1 MPDVLKVFINTPDV
15 SVTPTL
21 NATSIPVLTT
31 AVGTTA
37 VLKDVKIQ
45 FEEESVYPRKT
56 TLSLDGFPLNSVQN
70 SLGFEASGSQIMN
83 ESSSLSVE
91 IAAETTPFKD
101 FRRIRGVVENNNNAE
116 LTIFDFHLKAETFPT
131 DMSAYVGDNIASGKS
146 VTRPFTQQT
155 CYSGASFVKNGS
167 TFFAVSFGHT
177 CRIYDTEMV
186 EDSTFSFSG
195 TVYAIEADDT
205 YVYGFS
211 TGTTYLLQRFNHQTG
226 EMAANLAMSTN
237 LSGYGQSNK
246 GFTAIYG
253 DTLYHKYSGSQ
264 SVIKLI
270 NTSTGVI
277 TSLSTGLRKT
287 EFIGGA
293 VTVSTDGTP
302 YLLMYGDDNCASTNL
317 TTGAEVVVEGIFFS
331 EPTTTNTNQVMAIG
345 AGLVLVNNGSYNSSL
360 VMDINSGTIEQTV
373 VRSKISLGGTHSLMV
388 SDYVA
393 AAISDLPRSLSY
405 SLIASGVES
414 T

>member
-1 MPDVLKVFINTPDV
+1 MSDILKVFINTPDV

-45 FEEESVYPRKT
+45 FEEESAYPRKT
-56 TLSLDGFPLNSVQN
+56 TLYLDGFPLNSVQN

-91 IAAETTPFKD
+91 IAAETTTFKD
-101 FRRIRGVVENNNNAE
+101 FRRIRGVVENTSAAE
-116 LTIFDFHLKAETFPT
+116 LTVFDFHLKAETFPT
-131 DMSAYVGDNIASGKS
+131 DMLVYVGDNIASGKS
-146 VTRPFTQQT
+146 VTRPFTQQDS
-155 CYSGASFVKNGS
+155 YSGASFVKNGS
-167 TFFAVSFGHT
+167 TFFAVSFGNQ
-177 CRIYDTEMV
+177 CIIYDTEME

-211 TGTTYLLQRFNHQTG
+211 SGSTNQLQRFNHQTG
-226 EMAANLAMSTN
+226 VMAANLVMSTT
-237 LSGYGQSNK
+237 LTGYGISNK

-253 DTLYHKYSGSQ
+253 DTLYHKYSGSD
-264 SVIKLI
+264 SSIKLI
-270 NTSTGVI
+270 NTSSGFI
-277 TSLSTGLRKT
+277 ASQSTGLRPT
-287 EFIGGA
+287 ELIGGA

-302 YLLMYGDDNCASTNL
+302 YLLMFGDGSCVSRNL
-317 TTGAEVVVEGIFFS
+317 TTTAEVTYNSIFPQD
-331 EPTTTNTNQVMAIG
+331 PTTTNTNQVMAIG
-345 AGLVLVNNGSYNSSL
+345 AGVVLVNNGSYQASL
-360 VMDINSGTIEQTV
+360 VMDINSGTIKQTLV
-373 VRSKISLGGTHSLMV
+373 TSVISLGGTYSLMV

-393 AAISDLPRSLSY
+393 AVISDLPRSLSY

>member
-1 MPDVLKVFINTPDV
+1 MSDILKVFINTPDV

-21 NATSIPVLTT
+21 NATSIPVITT

-37 VLKDVKIQ
+37 VLKDIKIQ
-45 FEEESVYPRKT
+45 FEEESDYPRKT

-91 IAAETTPFKD
+91 IAAETTTFKD
-101 FRRIRGVVENNNNAE
+101 FRRIRGVVENSNAAE
-116 LTIFDFHLKAETFPT
+116 LTIFDFHLKAATFPT
-131 DMSAYVGDNIASGKS
+131 DMVAYVGDNIASGKS

-155 CYSGASFVKNGS
+155 SYSGTSFVKNGS
-167 TFFAVSFGHT
+167 TFFAVSFGNI
-177 CRIYDTEMV
+177 CRVYDTEMV
-186 EDSTFSFSG
+186 EDSTFTFSG

-205 YVYGFS
+205 YIYGFS
-211 TGTTYLLQRFNHQTG
+211 NSTTNQLQRFNHQTG
-226 EMAANLAMSTN
+226 AMAANLVMSTS

-253 DTLYHKYSGSQ
+253 DTLYHKFTGSQ

-277 TSLSTGLRKT
+277 TNLSTSLNQT

-293 VTVSTDGTP
+293 ITVSTDGTP
-302 YLLMYGDDNCASTNL
+302 YLLMYGDLNCASINL
-317 TTGAEVVVEGIFFS
+317 TTNTEVNVSGAFYTQ
-331 EPTTTNTNQVMAIG
+331 PTTTNTNQVMAIG
-345 AGLVLVNNGSYNSSL
+345 AGVVLVNNGSYSTSL
-360 VMDINSGTIEQTV
+360 VMDINSGTIEQTLV
-373 VRSKISLGGTHSLMV
+373 TSAITLGGTYSLMV
-388 SDYVA
+388 SDYVPST
-393 AAISDLPRSLSY
+393 IGDLPRSLSY

>member
-1 MPDVLKVFINTPDV
+1 MSDILKVFINTPDV

-45 FEEESVYPRKT
+45 FEEESAYPRKT
-56 TLSLDGFPLNSVQN
+56 TLYLDGFPLNSVQN

-91 IAAETTPFKD
+91 IAAETTTFKD
-101 FRRIRGVVENNNNAE
+101 FRRIRGVVENDNAAE
-116 LTIFDFHLKAETFPT
+116 LTIFDFHLKAATFPT
-131 DMSAYVGDNIASGKS
+131 DMVAYVGDNIASGKS

-155 CYSGASFVKNGS
+155 SDSGAAFVKNGS
-167 TFFAVSFGHT
+167 TFFAVSFGNI

-186 EDSTFSFSG
+186 EDSTFSFTG

-211 TGTTYLLQRFNHQTG
+211 NSTTNQLQRFNHQTG
-226 EMAANLAMSTN
+226 AMAANLVMSTS

-253 DTLYHKYSGSQ
+253 DTLYHKFSGSQ

-277 TSLSTGLRKT
+277 TNLSTSLTQT

-293 VTVSTDGTP
+293 ITVSTDGTP
-302 YLLMYGDDNCASTNL
+302 YLLMYGDLSCASINL
-317 TTGAEVVVEGIFFS
+317 TTNTEVNVSGAFYTQ
-331 EPTTTNTNQVMAIG
+331 PTTTNTNQVMAIG
-345 AGLVLVNNGSYNSSL
+345 AGVVLVNNGSYQASL
-360 VMDINSGTIEQTV
+360 VMDINSGNIEQTLV
-373 VRSKISLGGTHSLMV
+373 TSAITLGSTYSLMV
-388 SDYVA
+388 SDYVPST
-393 AAISDLPRSLSY
+393 ISDLPRSLSY